1 MYAEEGRKKSK
12 KDIIEKK
19 DPLTEKRNYAS
30 SQREDGEFEFEL
42 FINPL
47 FYKLHALRHTGIAI
61 LHRMHI

>member
-47 FYKLHALRHTGIAI
+47 F
-61 LHRMHI
+61 